1 MITDY
6 LNSETIL
13 LFLAALGY
21 WVASGTIRASYKLLH
36 VALGI
41 ASFFAFGLITYHIV
55 EQYFN
60 IHAGWKILVAAIVV
74 LSSAYLWKRYLAE
87 NVFRILQKLDITIT
101 AFGPSRAW
109 DNFVSLPGRSFCYCH
124 VYLINGD
131 RISSDQDDLTAKK
144 QKNELDFEPYV
155 SMDEEGNVVLIATE
169 FRCGKTGDIKE
180 KIIADE
186 GRTKFTYIPAS
197 NIARIEAFIEPK

>member
-13 LFLAALGY
+13 LFLALLGF
-21 WVASGTIRASYKLLH
+21 WMASGRSDYKLLH

-55 EQYFN
+55 EQYFSVR
-60 IHAGWKILVAAIVV
+60 IGWKISGASIVV

-87 NVFRILQKLDITIT
+87 KVLQILQKLDITIPS
-101 AFGPSRAW
+101 FGPSRAW
-109 DNFVSLPGRSFCYCH
+109 DNFVSISGRSFCYCH

-131 RISSDQDDLTAKK
+131 RISSDQDDLAAKK

-155 SMDEEGNVVLIATE
+155 SMDEEGNVVFIATE

-180 KIIADE
+180 KNIVDE